1 MGVLFRKLR
10 EQMKGII
17 IIVCIAFAG
26 SLVYFGGSVFQGAN
40 NGEPSGP
47 IAQVNGE
54 KISYADFQQQY
65 LSNLQYY
72 QQFSGRLNGAAIE
85 TAKFATLQDMVDQAL
100 LLQLARREKIQVDKK
115 ELDDRIQQIE
125 DQFASRDEYRRQL
138 RENGLTEAKLR
149 ERLRDTLLIQN
160 LRKEK
165 SKVAVTD
172 QDLKAAYEEVR
183 ASHILIEAKGNEKDP
198 SWQQAKTKADQILAE
213 VRKGADF
220 AQLARKHS
228 ADPGSR
234 TRGGDI
240 GFFKRD
246 ANLVPEFK
254 EAAFALAV
262 GQVSAP
268 VKTVYG
274 YHLIKVTDRK
284 EAAGDEFEKAKAS
297 LKEQVE
303 AEKGQDAFRK
313 WLDAERAKAKIAILD
328 PEMRAIQFVQNGQL
342 PQAVAQYQE
351 AIERDAQNPYLH
363 LMLGQVYEELKD
375 ADRALASFQKAVE
388 LGENDPELHY
398 RLGRAYQ
405 ERQMTEKAV
414 ASFKK
419 ASDLAPM
426 DFTLHQT
433 LHDQFTQMGL
443 AAEAKA
449 EEAKLAEIQR
459 VLIERQKALQEM
471 QQRQGEAP
479 REAEESVQGQEKK

>member
-1 MGVLFRKLR
+1 MGVLFSKMR
-10 EQMKGII
+10 EQMKGVII
-17 IIVCIAFAG
+17 VVCIAFAG
-26 SLVYFGGSVFQGAN
+26 SLIYFGGSAFRGTKD
-40 NGEPSGP
+40 GEPTGP

-100 LLQLARREKIQVDKK
+100 LLQLARREKIQVEKK

-160 LRKEK
+160 LQKEK
-165 SKVAVTD
+165 STAAVTD

-183 ASHILIEAKGNEKDP
+183 ASHVLIEAKGDEKDP
-198 SWQQAKTKADQILAE
+198 SWQQAKTKADQILTQA
-213 VRKGADF
+213 RQGADF
-220 AQLARKHS
+220 AELARKHS

-254 EAAFALAV
+254 EAAFALSV

-284 EAAGDEFEKAKAS
+284 AAAGDEFEKAKAS

-303 AEKGQDAFRK
+303 AEKGQETFRK
-313 WLDAERAKAKIAILD
+313 WLDAERAKAKIAIFD
-328 PEMRAIQFVQNGQL
+328 PEMRALQFVQNSQL

-351 AIERDAQNPYLH
+351 AIVRDPQNPYLH
-363 LMLGQVYEELKD
+363 LMLGQVYQELND
-375 ADRALASFQKAVE
+375 ADRALLSFQKAVE

-398 RLGRAYQ
+398 RLGQAYQ
-405 ERQMTEKAV
+405 ERKMTERAV

-419 ASDLAPM
+419 ASELAPM
-426 DFTLHQT
+426 DFALHQT

-449 EEAKLAEIQR
+449 EEVKLAEIQR
-459 VLIERQKALQEM
+459 LLLERQKALQEM
-471 QQRQGEAP
+471 QERQNEAQGKKD
-479 REAEESVQGQEKK
+479 EAGAGQQGK